1 MAHIV
6 PSDLV
11 LCAPSG
17 GHGGEIATLKQL
29 KDGLSPGFTVY
40 HSVHWSRAAAD
51 RTAFGEIDFAVV
63 NRDGRILVIEQKN
76 GPLVETVNGL
86 EKRYADGGKSVVFQ
100 IRRSVD
106 SIKGK
111 FRNLHPDQGRP
122 EVDYLFYCPD
132 YRVIDLNAA
141 GLDRDRIVDAPRR
154 TRLAAIVAAILGEGD
169 GSGAG
174 MAAAVQGFFAQTF
187 RIVPDVHAHAD
198 AQGRSFSRA
207 NAMLCDLIENI
218 EMSPLKL
225 HIKGTAGCGKTG
237 IAMHF
242 YQRALKTG
250 KRPLLVCFNRSL
262 RDSMEAIVPKG
273 GLVQTFYGLCATF
286 LESRGIRLDY
296 AQVRTDPDFWH
307 KVQERVIEQ
316 TVPPEWIFDSLVID
330 EAQDFSPDWFQIL
343 TLFLSDRHDALW
355 LEDTAQNIRQTQPP
369 DDGGFIGYRVR
380 ENYRSPRSIAR
391 AIHSVLP
398 RFRFEC
404 ANDLPGLG
412 IGLAC
417 YHDAAEQPRLA
428 AKIVTELVQRGFPH
442 DAIALLT
449 MRSHRESALSALD
462 KLGVFTLRRFTGRYD
477 GAGNQITSAGQI
489 LFDSLG
495 RFKGQQAA
503 AVVLCDVD
511 PEPER
516 FERWERLLYCGMTRA
531 TLRLELLVNGHNPHP
546 VCDALCRAAKD

>member
-6 PSDLV
+6 PSDLAQRA
-11 LCAPSG
+11 LPGS
-17 GHGGEIATLKQL
+17 HGGEIATLKRL
-29 KDGLSPGFTVY
+29 KDGLGPGFTVY
-40 HSVHWSRAAAD
+40 HGVHWSRAATD
-51 RTAFGEIDFAVV
+51 RTTFGEIDFVVV

-86 EKRYADGGKSVVFQ
+86 EKRYADGGKNVVHQ

-106 SIKGK
+106 SIKEK
-111 FRNLHPDQGRP
+111 FRHLHPRKSHLK
-122 EVDYLFYCPD
+122 VDYLFYCPD
-132 YRVIDLNAA
+132 HRVIDLNAA
-141 GLDRDRIVDAPRR
+141 GLDQDRIVDASNRK
-154 TRLAAIVAAILGEGD
+154 RLTAIIADILGEGS

-174 MAAAVQGFFAQTF
+174 MAAAVHGFFAQTL

-198 AQGRSFSRA
+198 AQERSFSRS

-237 IAMHF
+237 IAIHF
-242 YQRALKTG
+242 YQRALKAG

-273 GLVQTFYGLCATF
+273 GLVQTFFGLCATF
-286 LESRGIRLDY
+286 LESRGIKPDY
-296 AQVRTDPDFWH
+296 TQVQGDSDFWH
-307 KVQERVIEQ
+307 KLQERVIEQ
-316 TVPPEWIFDSLVID
+316 TVPPGWRFDSLVID
-330 EAQDFSPDWFQIL
+330 EAQDFDPEWFQIL
-343 TLFLSDRHDALW
+343 TLFLADRHDALW
-355 LEDTAQNIRQTQPP
+355 LEDTAQNIRQTRPG
-369 DDGGFIGYRVR
+369 DDAGFVGYRVQ

-391 AIHSVLP
+391 AIRFVLP
-398 RFRFEC
+398 RFTFSC

-412 IGLAC
+412 VGLAH
-417 YHDAAEQPRLA
+417 YHDASEQLRLA
-428 AKIVTELVQRGFPH
+428 AKIVTELVQHGFRH
-442 DAIALLT
+442 DDIALLT
-449 MRSHRESALSALD
+449 MRSHRESALSGLD
-462 KLGVFTLRRFTGRYD
+462 KLGVFTLRRFTGTYD
-477 GAGNQITSAGQI
+477 EAGNQIMSAGQI

-511 PEPER
+511 PEPED

-531 TLRLELLVNGHNPHP
+531 TLRLELLVSGHNPHP
-546 VCDALCRAAKD
+546 VCDALCRAAKG